1 MKFLDGLDSGIR
13 QSLLKQIRDLWTHYS
28 TAIEGNSLT
37 LGETNFSLEEGLPV
51 SGKPFEDHEEVV
63 GHARAIDLIDGV
75 NRETILR
82 RFVQDSTGKGRRTG
96 PCA

>member
-1 MKFLDGLDSGIR
+1 MRFLDGLDSGIR
-13 QSLLKQIRDLWTHYS
+13 QSLLKQIRDLWTHHS

-37 LGETNFSLEEGLPV
+37 LGETNFILEEGLPV
-51 SGKPFEDHEEVV
+51 SGKSFEDHEEVA
-63 GHARAIDLIDGV
+63 GHAKAIDLIDGV